1 MTKASGCEVELSKE
15 PLHQQEAFMS
25 HANAALTPIA
35 RLRIARLIVED
46 RWTVSTAAKM
56 FMVSPRTARKWADRY
71 RAEGKAG
78 MFDRSSRPH
87 SSPNK
92 TPEQVKRQIVRLR
105 WRRRLGPVQIAGEL
119 GIPASTAHAVLV
131 RCRINRLSYIDR
143 VTCEPIRRYE
153 HPYPGSLIHVDVTK
167 FGNIPDG
174 GGHRFV
180 GRQQGDKNRAA
191 TANRTGARS
200 KARGP
205 RLGIGYVHTVL
216 DDHSRVAYAEIC
228 ANETAETAIGVL
240 RRAVAWFAERGVT
253 VERVLSDNGSAYK
266 AKDWAKVCADLGITV
281 KKTRPYRPQTNGK
294 IERFHR
300 TLADGWA
307 YARYY
312 DTEAARREALPGWLH
327 TYNHHRHH
335 SAIGGKPPIS
345 RLNNLPEHH
354 T

>member
-1 MTKASGCEVELSKE
+1 V
-15 PLHQQEAFMS
+15 S
-25 HANAALTPIA
+25 HANAALTPRA
-35 RLRIARLIVED
+35 RLRLARLIVED
-46 RWTVSTAAKM
+46 RWTPSTAAKM
-56 FMVSPRTARKWADRY
+56 FMVSPRTARKWAERY

-78 MFDRSSRPH
+78 MLDRSSRPH

-92 TPEQVKRQIVRLR
+92 TPEHVKRQIVRLR

-200 KARGP
+200 KTYEP

-240 RRAVAWFAERGVT
+240 RRAVAWYAERGVT

-266 AKDWAKVCADLGITV
+266 AKDWARTCADLGITV

-312 DTEAARREALPGWLH
+312 DNETARRQALPGWLH

-354 T
+354 N